1 MMPAASRQV
10 PHSLWEMM
18 LIRGNDE
25 YRRQQSEDINLATAR
40 ARQNMILQAQLNAR
54 VAQGRVPGTSTSAA
68 MGPAGGGGGM
78 VITTSTARGTT
89 PQSAQPIVVSAGGSQ
104 AAAPQPSARDLQNDR
119 IQSQE
124 RMQTAELANRL
135 AQQNARTQGQK
146 ELNQQNSDLEE
157 QRRRAALERALAVVN
172 ATRGGGSPIRV

>member
-1 MMPAASRQV
+1 MPAASRQV

-25 YRRQQSEDINLATAR
+25 YRRQQSEDIDLATAR
-40 ARQNMILQAQLNAR
+40 ARQNMILQAQLNAK
-54 VAQGRVPGTSTSAA
+54 VAQGRVPGRGSMPMPSSA
-68 MGPAGGGGGM
+68 
-78 VITTSTARGTT
+78 
-89 PQSAQPIVVSAGGSQ
+89 PQSGSMSPPAQ
-104 AAAPQPSARDLQNDR
+104 AAPQPSARDLQSDR
-119 IQSQE
+119 LQSSE

-157 QRRRAALERALAVVN
+157 QRRRAALDRALAVVN